1 MEMKLRFD
9 KRFLD
14 KEYRDSRRKEIL
26 SQMASLAKE
35 LKDIERAE
43 EYEKDNSPNRQL
55 DLFSD

>member
-1 MEMKLRFD
+1 MKLRFD
-9 KRFLD
+9 ERLLD
-14 KEYRDSRRKEIL
+14 KEYRDNRRKEIL

>member
-1 MEMKLRFD
+1 MKLRFD
-9 KRFLD
+9 ERFLN

-26 SQMASLAKE
+26 SQMVSLAKE

>member
-1 MEMKLRFD
+1 MKLRFD
-9 KRFLD
+9 ERFLN